1 MGCQKT
7 TIVPFEPW
15 HQEQYLCNRSAIISE
30 VIIYHHFLYFI
41 PLDFGFVFVLAL
53 LFGAQSAEDRAGR
66 QMLDLFF
73 EQAVIHFKQNRANI
87 GPSLLEKQDRCFD
100 KNVCVNPA

>member
-30 VIIYHHFLYFI
+30 VIISFI
-41 PLDFGFVFVLAL
+41 SFHWTLVSSSYLPFYSGRKAQKTELAARCQT
-53 LFGAQSAEDRAGR
+53 F
-66 QMLDLFF
+66 FF

-87 GPSLLEKQDRCFD
+87 GLSLLEKQDRCFD

>member
-73 EQAVIHFKQNRANI
+73 RA
-87 GPSLLEKQDRCFD
+87 SSHTLQTK
-100 KNVCVNPA
+100 